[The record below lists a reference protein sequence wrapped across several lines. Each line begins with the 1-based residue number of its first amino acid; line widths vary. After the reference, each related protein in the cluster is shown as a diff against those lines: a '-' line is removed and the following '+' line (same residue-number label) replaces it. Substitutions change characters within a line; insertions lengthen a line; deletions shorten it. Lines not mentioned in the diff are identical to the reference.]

1 MNVTVKDAAATTA
14 KAIDKNQVRSE
25 LLEASDAQIDA
36 AVRQSDPMALRGLI
50 YQLTEDEALVDV
62 QTCKQR
68 IFMAEA
74 AIPATPE
81 DAELIF
87 SRASAF
93 LKRYRDEG
101 ALPVGPG
108 PLDRLETSLALT
120 AGETLDPNELPM
132 WIEETAIDPWARS
145 LTWPATPPAEALSTF
160 SVAVIGAG
168 MGGLGAAVQLKRAGI
183 PFFVLEKNDDVG
195 GTWFENRY
203 PGARVDTP
211 SRAYTHIFG
220 ADFVFDY
227 PFSPQHQNEEYFRWV
242 AETHDLRDKIQFET
256 EVRSMTWSDSEA
268 LWIIDAV
275 TPTGP
280 RTWRANGVISATGL
294 LARPNIADFP
304 GEDAFEGPVFHTAR
318 WPRDLDH
325 TGKRVAVIGT
335 GATGY
340 QMVSEM
346 ARQAEHV
353 VMVQRT
359 PQWVFEVPGYL
370 SEFNPEVTWLD
381 RNLPYHI
388 NFMRFRTNWLTGEH
402 VYGEVFNLD
411 PTWVSE
417 DGVSRSAINAEVIA
431 GRKAYI
437 AEKFAGRSDLI
448 EAMTPPH
455 PPFSARPILVDAKYN
470 IYNALMSDKVTLAS
484 GSVERITKNG
494 IVVAGQEYETDIIVK
509 ATGFRA
515 NDLLWPMEITGRNGL
530 TVEQFWAKDGCRA
543 HVAGSTMPGFP
554 NMFILFGPNTN
565 PAQGGGIVNHEEMV
579 TRFALEC
586 FAKLILTGKKSVEVS
601 QFAFEQYNEK
611 LDQRE
616 RLKIYTDD
624 RAQNFFMNSYRRS
637 SVMCPFGPSELWQML
652 REQNQGD
659 LIFS

>member
-1 MNVTVKDAAATTA
+1 MNVTVAVAPVA
-14 KAIDKNQVRSE
+14 KAIDQTLVRRE
-25 LLEASDAQIDA
+25 LLDASDAQIDA

-50 YQLTEDEALVDV
+50 YQLTGDETLADIGIK
-62 QTCKQR
+62 KQR

-74 AIPATPE
+74 AIPATSE
-81 DAELIF
+81 DTEVIF
-87 SRASAF
+87 ARAAGF
-93 LKRYRDEG
+93 LKQYRDEG
-101 ALPVGPG
+101 ALPIGPG
-108 PLDRLETSLALT
+108 PLDRLEKSLALA
-120 AGETLDPNELPM
+120 AGEALAPDELPM

-145 LTWPATPPAEALSTF
+145 LTWPAKPSAEALNGFT
-160 SVAVIGAG
+160 VAVIGAG
-168 MGGLGAAVQLKRAGI
+168 MGGLGAGVQLQRAGI
-183 PFFVLEKNDDVG
+183 PFFILEKNDVVG

-220 ADFVFDY
+220 ADYVFDY
-227 PFSPQHQNEEYFRWV
+227 PFSPQHQNEDYFRWV
-242 AETHDLRDKIQFET
+242 ADTHDLRGKIRFGT
-256 EVRSMTWSDSEA
+256 EVRSMTWSEHES
-268 LWIIDAV
+268 LWIIDAN
-275 TPTGP
+275 TPEGP
-280 RTWRANGVISATGL
+280 QTWRVNGVISATGL
-294 LARPNIADFP
+294 LARPNIAQFP
-304 GEDAFEGPVFHTAR
+304 GEETFTGPMFHTAR
-318 WPRDLDH
+318 WPRDLDY

-340 QMVSEM
+340 QMVPEL
-346 ARQAEHV
+346 ARDAEHV
-353 VMVQRT
+353 VMVQRKA
-359 PQWVFEVPGYL
+359 QWIFEVPGYL
-370 SEFNPEVTWLD
+370 AELNPAVTWLD

-411 PTWVSE
+411 PEWVGD
-417 DGVSRSAINAEVIA
+417 DGMSRSALNADVIA
-431 GRKAYI
+431 GRRAYI
-437 AEKFAGRSDLI
+437 QAKFAGRPDLV

-455 PPFSARPILVDAKYN
+455 PPFSARPILCDANYN
-470 IYNALMSDKVTLAS
+470 IYDALLGDKVTLAS
-484 GSVERITKNG
+484 GSVDRITPNG
-494 IVVAGQEYETDIIVK
+494 VVVAGQEYPADIIIK

-515 NDLLWPMEITGRNGL
+515 NDLLWPMEIIGRNGL
-530 TVEQFWAKDGCRA
+530 TVEEFWAKDGCRA

-554 NMFILFGPNTN
+554 NMFIIYGPNTN

-586 FAKLILTGKKSVEVS
+586 FARLILEGKKSVEVS
-601 QFAFEQYNEK
+601 QIAFEQYNAK

-637 SVMCPFGPSELWQML
+637 SVMCPFGPSELWRML

-659 LIFS
+659 MIFA

>member
-1 MNVTVKDAAATTA
+1 MDRPSA
-14 KAIDKNQVRSE
+14 KAIDQGRVREE
-25 LLEASDAQIDA
+25 LLGASDEQIDA
-36 AVRQSDPMALRGLI
+36 AVRTSDAMALRGLI
-50 YQLTEDEALVDV
+50 YQLTGDEALASLDTVR
-62 QTCKQR
+62 QR

-74 AIPATPE
+74 AIPATAA
-81 DAELIF
+81 DAEAIF
-87 SRASAF
+87 TRAAAF

-101 ALPVGPG
+101 ALPIGPG
-108 PLDRLETSLALT
+108 PEDRLAKSLALA
-120 AGETLDPNELPM
+120 AGQALNPDELDM
-132 WIEETAIDPWARS
+132 WIEETAIDAWARS
-145 LTWPATPPAEALSTF
+145 LVWPATPSPEALNGF

-168 MGGLGAAVQLKRAGI
+168 MGGLGAAVQLQRAGI
-183 PFFVLEKNDDVG
+183 PFVILEKNDDVG

-220 ADFVFDY
+220 ADYVFDY
-227 PFSPQHQNEEYFRWV
+227 PFSPQDQNEDYFRWV
-242 AETHDLRDKIQFET
+242 ADTHDLRRKVEFRT
-256 EVRSMTWSDSEA
+256 EVRSMTWSESEA
-268 LWIIDAV
+268 LWIIEAV
-275 TPTGP
+275 TPDGP

-294 LARPNIADFP
+294 LARPNIAEFP
-304 GEDAFEGPVFHTAR
+304 GEEAFKGPIFHTAR
-318 WPRDLDH
+318 WPRDLDY

-340 QMVSEM
+340 QMVPEM
-346 ARQAEHV
+346 AREAEHV
-353 VMVQRT
+353 VMVQRK
-359 PQWVFEVPGYL
+359 PQWIFEVPGYL
-370 SEFNPEVTWLD
+370 APLNPEVTWLD

-411 PTWVSE
+411 PAWTSD
-417 DGVSRSAINAEVIA
+417 DGISRSALNADVIA

-437 AEKFAGRSDLI
+437 TEKFAGRPDLAA
-448 EAMTPPH
+448 AMTPPH
-455 PPFSARPILVDAKYN
+455 PPFSARPILVDAGYN
-470 IYNALMSDKVTLAS
+470 IYDALLGDKVTLAS
-484 GSVERITKNG
+484 GSVDRITQDG
-494 IVVAGQEYETDIIVK
+494 LVVAGQEYAADIIVK

-515 NDLLWPMEITGRNGL
+515 NDLLWPMEITGRDGL
-530 TVEQFWAKDGCRA
+530 TVEQLWAKDGCRA

-554 NMFILFGPNTN
+554 NMFVIYGPNTN

-586 FAKLILTGKKSVEVS
+586 FANLILTGQKSVEVS
-601 QFAFEQYNEK
+601 QIAFDAYNAK

-624 RAQNFFMNSYRRS
+624 RAQNFFMNNYRRS
-637 SVMCPFGPSELWQML
+637 SVMCPFGPSELWKML

-659 LIFS
+659 MIFS